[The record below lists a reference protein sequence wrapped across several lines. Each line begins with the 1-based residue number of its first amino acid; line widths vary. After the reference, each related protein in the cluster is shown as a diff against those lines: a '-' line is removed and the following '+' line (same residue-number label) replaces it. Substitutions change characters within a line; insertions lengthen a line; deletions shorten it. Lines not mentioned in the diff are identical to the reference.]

1 MSEALLPPE
10 ILAKADFRSNEYA
23 WRIADLPEVI
33 EAAKALN
40 LLNLGG
46 QLQIR
51 TPEAIGECEWV
62 DIDVCK
68 FIPEDLPWDVKV
80 RMAAHTALQ
89 DLEELK
95 ANVDFALEISEAFP
109 GPVAKFIDS
118 GGKIEDAIWFV
129 WYADAEEAS

>member
-1 MSEALLPPE
+1 MSEALLPSE

-23 WRIADLPEVI
+23 WRISDLPEVI
-33 EAAKALN
+33 EAAKELN

-51 TPEAIGECEWV
+51 TADAIGECDWV

-68 FIPEDLPWDVKV
+68 FIPEDLPWDVRV
-80 RMAAHTALQ
+80 RMAAHTALS

-95 ANVDFALEISEAFP
+95 ANVDFALEITEAFP
-109 GPVAKFIDS
+109 EPVARHIES
-118 GGKIEDAIWFV
+118 GGKIEDVIWFV
-129 WYADAEEAS
+129 WYADSETTA

>member
-10 ILAKADFRSNEYA
+10 ILAKADFRHNEYA

-33 EAAKALN
+33 EAAKVMN

-51 TPEAIGECEWV
+51 TPDAIGECDWI

-68 FIPEDLPWDVKV
+68 FLPEDLPWDARV
-80 RMAAHTALQ
+80 RMAAQTALS

-95 ANVDFALEISEAFP
+95 ANTDFAQEISEAFP
-109 GPVAKFIDS
+109 EPIAKFTQS
-118 GGKIEDAIWFV
+118 GGKVEDAIWFV
-129 WYADAEEAS
+129 WYADSEST